1 MIDPQ
6 RGTGD
11 AHRPNRQQARC
22 PASVVASPASE
33 EGLQVNVTS
42 SGDATGTDRGP
53 EAAPDATATR
63 ETSRFRKGRVLS
75 LAWGHFAHD
84 VFSSFYPPLLPL
96 LRESLGLSF
105 TQAGGLTV
113 VQRLPSL
120 ANPLLGW
127 LADRS
132 SLRWLVVLGPTVT
145 ALAMTSIGLATSKFT
160 LTLLLLVAGI
170 GSAFYHVPSPVLL
183 ARAAGRRVG
192 LGMSLFMVAG
202 EAARSVGPI
211 LVLGAVSVWGL
222 EGLPRLVPLGVATS
236 GLLWFVTR
244 RRRGTPGAADHGP
257 RTAGGAGVAPW
268 RPLAGLLAVI
278 GVIIAGRSFVVA
290 ALMTYLPAFV
300 TERGGSLWL
309 GGSAL
314 AILEAAGAAGAL
326 TSGTLSD
333 RLGRRRIL
341 LGVTTTCPLAMA
353 ALTFSPIALMV
364 PALIVLGALSFSTNP
379 VLLAL
384 VQDRAGGRPAVANG
398 MFMTL
403 NFGIRSAVVLLI
415 GTMAD
420 AWSLQ
425 QAFAWC
431 AGLALLAV
439 PGALAIPKDGRT
451 REGSG

>member
-1 MIDPQ
+1 MND
-6 RGTGD
+6 R
-11 AHRPNRQQARC
+11 
-22 PASVVASPASE
+22 
-33 EGLQVNVTS
+33 S
-42 SGDATGTDRGP
+42 SGDARA
-53 EAAPDATATR
+53 EAN
-63 ETSRFRKGRVLS
+63 SFRKGRVLG

-84 VFSSFYPPLLPL
+84 LFSSFYPPLLPL

-132 SLRWLVVLGPTVT
+132 SLRWLVVLGPTLT
-145 ALAMTSIGLATSKFT
+145 ALAMSSIGLAPSKLS
-160 LTLLLLVAGI
+160 LTALLLVAGI

-183 ARAAGRRVG
+183 ARASGRRVG
-192 LGMSLFMVAG
+192 FGMSLFMVAG
-202 EAARSVGPI
+202 ESARAVGPV
-211 LVLGAVSVWGL
+211 LVLGGVSLWGL

-236 GLLWFVTR
+236 VLLWFVTR
-244 RRRGTPGAADHGP
+244 HRRPARNKSAGEHDPPPVP
-257 RTAGGAGVAPW
+257 RDPW
-268 RPLAGLLAVI
+268 SPLVRLLATI
-278 GVIIAGRSFVVA
+278 AVIIAGRSFVVA

-341 LGVTTTCPLAMA
+341 LSVTLTCPVAMA
-353 ALTFSPIALMV
+353 ALTYAPIPLMV

-403 NFGIRSAVVLLI
+403 NFGIRSGVVLLI

-425 QAFAWC
+425 RAFAWC
-431 AGLALLAV
+431 AVLALLAV
-439 PGALAIPKDGRT
+439 PGAIAIPRESQPHEPT
-451 REGSG
+451 R

>member
-1 MIDPQ
+1 LTTSPSGQ
-6 RGTGD
+6 EHTGHG
-11 AHRPNRQQARC
+11 AFPPGAEPPARTQAKK
-22 PASVVASPASE
+22 
-33 EGLQVNVTS
+33 
-42 SGDATGTDRGP
+42 
-53 EAAPDATATR
+53 
-63 ETSRFRKGRVLS
+63 FRKGRVLG

-113 VQRLPSL
+113 IQRLPSL

-127 LADRS
+127 FADRA
-132 SLRWLVVLGPTVT
+132 SLRWLVVAGPTIT
-145 ALAMTSIGLATSKFT
+145 ATAMTSIGWAPDKLSLA
-160 LTLLLLVAGI
+160 LMLLLAGI
-170 GSAFYHVPSPVLL
+170 GAAFYHVPSPVLL
-183 ARAAGRRVG
+183 ARAAGRRIG
-192 LGMSLFMVAG
+192 FGMSLFMVAG

-211 LVLGAVSVWGL
+211 LVLGAVALWGL
-222 EGLPRLVPLGVATS
+222 KGLPTLIPLGVATS
-236 GLLWFVTR
+236 LLLWLVTR
-244 RRRGTPGAADHGP
+244 HPRPRGGAAAEAEDPGAP
-257 RTAGGAGVAPW
+257 PESREPWAPLL
-268 RPLAGLLAVI
+268 RLLATI
-278 GVIIAGRSFVVA
+278 AVIIAGRSFVVA

-300 TERGGSLWL
+300 TARGGSLWL

-341 LGVTTTCPLAMA
+341 LVVTMTCPLAMG
-353 ALTFSPIALMV
+353 ALVVSPIAMMI

-398 MFMTL
+398 LFMTL

-415 GTMAD
+415 GVMAD

-425 QAFAWC
+425 RAFALC
-431 AGLALLAV
+431 AALSLLAV
-439 PGALAIPKDGRT
+439 PGAVGIPRDGT
-451 REGSG
+451 RSDRHH